1 VTIAS
6 FIRATL
12 PFWSTEFVII
22 LMYSHFGS
30 GEMSVAGVVIMISS
44 MIILPLF
51 TGAKIAAAGGEVML
65 SILGAVLLSAAGTF
79 AVAVT
84 YFGQHEGFFPFLV
97 YLSAIL
103 MVFVIPQ
110 AAFGYVGAFAV
121 RYTNALSRTALMSC
135 SSVYARYASRAS
147 AGVSSS
153 ASSHRIKSPTT

>member
-1 VTIAS
+1 VTIVS

-79 AVAVT
+79 AV
-84 YFGQHEGFFPFLV
+84 
-97 YLSAIL
+97 
-103 MVFVIPQ
+103 
-110 AAFGYVGAFAV
+110 

>member
-79 AVAVT
+79 AV
-84 YFGQHEGFFPFLV
+84 
-97 YLSAIL
+97 
-103 MVFVIPQ
+103 
-110 AAFGYVGAFAV
+110 
-121 RYTNALSRTALMSC
+121 RYTNALSRTASIYC

-147 AGVSSS
+147 AGDSSS
-153 ASSHRIKSPTT
+153 ASKHRIKSPTT